1 MALLATGC
9 GGGGGTSTSTSQ
21 ANAPSDFTIEDV
33 TAAGDTIVAD
43 WGDEDGLAVLLLAVD
58 AGYSIEQIVENPSIT
73 AAGTI
78 AGVEPAGAALGLLED
93 PPPGVATQGA
103 SGAML
108 VVFQDAPPDWTPS
121 DTFID
126 FVDNTA
132 GDLFFA
138 ARAHLEDLRSRD
150 AGADEWELAITT
162 TTAGLLAR
170 GYTPD
175 QVIEALLLGQ
185 VGFTYGDGS
194 SDRAGVVCFYVEP
207 DPAIVPPGTDRLADA
222 CPALERTG
230 GAQATSTTTTTTSSA
245 PPEPAPAV
253 GDRYVGSIDAAATGA
268 DPDLVL
274 VNSVDLVVGDDLTG
288 TIELLGNA
296 TVEGF
301 EDTSDG
307 FCFYVLVTL
316 EPGAVPTVGDGAY
329 AGAAEA
335 QGALGDG
342 ACPGGPP
349 AGELVVLT
357 VTIDAAIDGDTLTGV
372 VSNATEEPLTFTAT
386 LTP

>member
-58 AGYSIEQIVENPSIT
+58 AGYSIKQIVENPSIT

-78 AGVEPAGAALGLLED
+78 AGMEPAGAALGLLED

-103 SGAML
+103 AGAML
-108 VVFQDAPPDWTPS
+108 VAFQDAPPDWTPS

-150 AGADEWELAITT
+150 AEADEWELAITT

-170 GYTPD
+170 GYTPE

-185 VGFTYGDGS
+185 VGFTYGAGS
-194 SDRAGVVCFYVEP
+194 SNGAGVVCFYVEP
-207 DPAIVPPGTDRLADA
+207 DPAMVPPGTDRLADA

-230 GAQATSTTTTTTSSA
+230 GARATSTTTPTTSSA
-245 PPEPAPAV
+245 PPEPATAV
-253 GDRYVGSIDAAATGA
+253 GDRYLGSIDAAATGA

-274 VNSVDLVVGDDLTG
+274 VNEVDLVAGDDLTG

-296 TVEGF
+296 GVEGF
-301 EDTSDG
+301 EESAP
-307 FCFYVLVTL
+307 FCFYVLVRL
-316 EPGAVPTVGDGAY
+316 EPGQVPAVGDGTY
-329 AGAAEA
+329 SGEVSAE
-335 QGALGDG
+335 GGLGDG

-349 AGELVVLT
+349 AVELVVLT
-357 VTIDAAIDGDTLTGV
+357 VTIDAAIEGDTLTGV